1 LLSEKKALKRFLI
14 IYIFSTLF
22 LVAIGEFFYYKNS
35 YNHIIHNEITILKVK
50 LDNFLENNRRVFYTS
65 IPHNLK
71 LAIFRNKELINSNFT
86 PKKIYFNKEYWIE
99 DNEIYYRYKIKK
111 RWWRIDFIIK
121 KKINKEKIYT
131 LYKELLFFNLFL
143 ILFLSFISIYLGKLF
158 LKPMKETIL
167 DLENFIRDATHEMNT
182 PISIILANIELL
194 DEENK
199 YLKRIKTASIRLSK
213 MFEDLK
219 YIKFHHTKKKNLKKI
234 NLDEFIEKRLLFFE
248 TQIENK
254 NLKVI
259 KHIEKYEIV
268 FDEEDLNRVIDNLVS
283 NAVKYAPVNS
293 TIEIMLKNKEF
304 CILND
309 GEIKN
314 IENITNKFVRENKNE
329 GGFGLGLYIV
339 KELTKEYNIK
349 LKITNINKKV
359 KVCLDLV

>member
-35 YNHIIHNEITILKVK
+35 YHHIIQNEITILKVK
-50 LDNFLENNRRVFYTS
+50 LDNFLENNRRIFYTS
-65 IPHNLK
+65 IPKNLK

-99 DNEIYYRYKIKK
+99 KDEIYYRYEIKR
-111 RWWRIDFIIK
+111 RWWRIDFVVK
-121 KKINKEKIYT
+121 KKIKEKIYA

-143 ILFLSFISIYLGKLF
+143 ILFLSFISVYLGKLF

-194 DEENK
+194 DEENR

-219 YIKFHHTKKKNLKKI
+219 YIRFHHTKKKHLKKI
-234 NLDEFIEKRLLFFE
+234 NLGEFIEKRLLFFE

-259 KHIEKYEIV
+259 KDIEKFEIV
-268 FDEEDLNRVIDNLVS
+268 FDEEDLNRIIDNLIS
-283 NAVKYAPVNS
+283 NAVKYAPTNS
-293 TIEIMLKNKEF
+293 TIKIHLKNAEF

-309 GEIKN
+309 GAIKN

-339 KELTKEYNIK
+339 KELTKEYKIK
-349 LKITNINKKV
+349 LKIANLDKKV

>member
-1 LLSEKKALKRFLI
+1 MLSEKKALKRFLI

-35 YNHIIHNEITILKVK
+35 YHHIIHNELNILKVK
-50 LDNFLENNRRVFYTS
+50 LDNFLENNRRIFYTS
-65 IPHNLK
+65 IPKNLK

-99 DNEIYYRYKIKK
+99 KDEIYYRYEIKR
-111 RWWRIDFIIK
+111 RWWRIDFVVK
-121 KKINKEKIYT
+121 KKIKEKIYA
-131 LYKELLFFNLFL
+131 LYEELIFFNLFL
-143 ILFLSFISIYLGKLF
+143 ILFLSFISVYLGKLF

-194 DEENK
+194 DEENR

-219 YIKFHHTKKKNLKKI
+219 YIRFHHTKKKNLKKI
-234 NLDEFIEKRLLFFE
+234 NLGEFIEKRLLFFE

-259 KHIEKYEIV
+259 KDIEKFEIV
-268 FDEEDLNRVIDNLVS
+268 FDEEDLNRIIDNLIS
-283 NAVKYAPVNS
+283 NAVKYAPTNS
-293 TIEIMLKNKEF
+293 IIEIYLKNAEF

-309 GEIKN
+309 GAIKN
-314 IENITNKFVRENKNE
+314 IENITNKFVRENENE

-339 KELTKEYNIK
+339 KELTKEYKIK
-349 LKITNINKKV
+349 LKIINLDKKL